1 MFEEV
6 SPTENPKIQ
15 GIQEIQEMF
24 EEASLTRSQKTKEI
38 QEIQEIQHGYLG
50 FRWGWPLQNW
60 AAAHGDE
67 INMFGRFRRILAD
80 SWDVI

>member
-1 MFEEV
+1 MLEEV
-6 SPTENPKIQ
+6 SPTENKKKQDIQ
-15 GIQEIQEMF
+15 QIQELF
-24 EEASLTRSQKTKEI
+24 EEASLTRSQKTK
-38 QEIQEIQHGYLG
+38 EIQEIQHGYLG

>member
-1 MFEEV
+1 MLEEV
-6 SPTENPKIQ
+6 SPTEKPQIQ
-15 GIQEIQEMF
+15 EIQEIQEMF

-38 QEIQEIQHGYLG
+38 QEIKEMQNAFLG

-80 SWDVI
+80 SLDVI